1 MSREPALTFD
11 GAVRILGAEEPKAV
25 ERLSKALGGG
35 ILLAGVAA
43 GVATIGPAALA
54 PLALFEPIWGWV
66 DQKNEA
72 IGLLRSLVGKF
83 GSRMKDVPTR
93 SRRQLVIAAHTTI
106 VVAAYFDAL
115 QGVLGNEISSRVD
128 LSDKEKRR
136 LAGLHEDENSD
147 FLQQIYRSPVPYPSP
162 ARGYQENLAAVK
174 EWLGRLSTNVERF
187 LDGLAGSPGQWVQV
201 SGVVADALNRYED
214 YYVKL
219 AHSAPEMLIGIYL
232 DEHAATRESI
242 TGATHQIVEL
252 FSRQEANLGRVTS
265 LLSLVLNSRSGSGRS
280 APVRT
285 TLNNAN
291 DGRLMRPILSSTE
304 AAGYGHL
311 QLPSVGE
318 SFVPPDYKVVRTTAA
333 SRIADEH
340 WWSKLKRWENLD
352 LWFPAFVTSADAA
365 RPLLLLGHPGAG
377 KSMLVKILAAKLPA
391 TDYTCI
397 LVPLRGVSANAPVLT
412 QVEQALAQS
421 TNGRVSW
428 PELVDE
434 PADTIQVVIFDGL
447 DELLQASNTDRSG
460 YLQEVAE
467 FQRIEA
473 EQGRPL
479 VVIVTSR
486 TVVADRVEVAPKTTV
501 LKLEDFREAQ
511 TAEWLRLWNHTNA
524 DEIANGRVREVTLDV
539 ALSQPMLARQPLL
552 LLMLAIYSSDRTAPV
567 IDKGVSATTL
577 YRMLFQT
584 FARRE
589 VTKSGSLSEAQ
600 VDAASRNQIERL
612 SVVALGMFNRGG
624 QAISER
630 ELAADLSVL
639 LLRSQ
644 PPGGA
649 EEPGQRVLAEFF
661 FIHTAEAVLVG
672 SKTAGKAKASRTY
685 EFMHA
690 TFGEFLIA
698 YRTLEELREIA
709 DQTFGGKRRREPDDS
724 LLFALL
730 SHQVLAVRSSTLTF
744 LRELMEE
751 LDPAE
756 KAQILT
762 LLEELVQRFRS
773 RSEGDGTYDRYR
785 PVPLDRVRQLSCYSA
800 NLVSI
805 RLSTSSDEKVALT
818 TLFGDCESPLS
829 EWQSVIDLWRAGVD
843 ADGWLALV
851 GPLSVDPAEDA
862 VTWSRVS
869 AVDVVPSHGDYLR
882 AYLVRDVDNFRRLRC
897 GFALYDNLELKEPQD
912 WIGGVLATIYRTL
925 IGRTVNQLD
934 QYLADQVPDDLE
946 PDDRDNLVQ
955 AICRLLHTRQANFKL
970 TEKLI
975 KTLVELDRLD
985 EADPFALF
993 VSVCRLPELLL
1004 SVPELA
1010 DQTLYEGS
1018 RATFALLGSSVKPI
1032 SNRHVGDKIDERQ
1045 ADLRER
1051 GSEVLLSLTR
1061 EFSREVGLDEWFAD
1075 IPAGVLKIVGDAV
1088 IAMRDDKWD
1097 RVRRRRGKRG
1107 RKRRR

>member
-11 GAVRILGAEEPKAV
+11 GAIRILGAEEPKAV

-72 IGLLRSLVGKF
+72 IGLLRSLMGKF
-83 GSRMKDVPTR
+83 GSRMKNVPTR

-115 QGVLGNEISSRVD
+115 RGVLGNEISLRVD
-128 LSDKEKRR
+128 LSTKEKLR

-147 FLQQIYRSPVPYPSP
+147 FFQQIYRSPVPYPSP
-162 ARGYQENLAAVK
+162 AKGYQENLAEVHA
-174 EWLGRLSTNVERF
+174 WLGRLSTNVERF

-201 SGVVADALNRYED
+201 SDVVEDALDRYEN

-242 TGATHQIVEL
+242 AESTHQIVEL
-252 FSRQEANLGRVTS
+252 FSRQEANFGRVTS
-265 LLSLVLNSRSGSGRS
+265 LLSLVLNNRSDSGRS
-280 APVRT
+280 TPVRAA
-285 TLNNAN
+285 LSNAN
-291 DGRLMRPILSSTE
+291 DGRLTRSILTSTE

-318 SFVPPDYKVVRTTAA
+318 SFVPPDYKVVCTTAA

-340 WWSKLKRWENLD
+340 WWSKLARQENLD

-377 KSMLVKILAAKLPA
+377 KSMLMKILAAKLPA
-391 TDYTCI
+391 VDYTCI
-397 LVPLRGVSANAPVLT
+397 LVPLRGVSANAPVLA

-428 PELVDE
+428 PGLVDE
-434 PADTIQVVIFDGL
+434 PADTVQVVILDGL

-467 FQRIEA
+467 FQRVEQ

-501 LKLEDFREAQ
+501 LKLEDFREKQ
-511 TAEWLRLWNHTNA
+511 TAEWLRVWNHANA
-524 DEIANGRVREVTLDV
+524 DEITNGRVREVTLDV
-539 ALSQPMLARQPLL
+539 ALSQPVLARQPLL
-552 LLMLAIYSSDRTAPV
+552 LLMLAIYSSDQAAPV
-567 IDKGVSATTL
+567 IDEGVSATTL

-589 VTKSGSLSEAQ
+589 VTKSDSLSADQ
-600 VDAASRNQIERL
+600 VDAASRDQIERL

-624 QAISER
+624 QAISEK
-630 ELAADLSVL
+630 ELDADLSVL

-661 FIHTAEAVLVG
+661 FMHTAEAVLVG
-672 SKTAGKAKASRTY
+672 SKIAGQVKASRTY

-690 TFGEFLIA
+690 TFGEFLVA
-698 YRTLEELREIA
+698 QRTLEELREIA
-709 DQTFGGKRRREPDDS
+709 DQSFGGKRRREPDDS

-730 SHQVLAVRSSTLTF
+730 SHQVLAVRTSTLIF

-756 KAQILT
+756 RAQILT

-785 PVPLDRVRQLSCYSA
+785 PIPLDRVRQLSCYSA

-805 RLSTSSDEKVALT
+805 RLSASSDEQVALT
-818 TLFGDCESPLS
+818 TLFGDCESPFS
-829 EWQSVIDLWRAGVD
+829 EWQSVVDLWRAGVD

-851 GPLSVDPAEDA
+851 GPLSVDPEEYA

-869 AVDVVPSHGDYLR
+869 AVDVLPSHGDYLR
-882 AYLVRDVDNFRRLRC
+882 AHLVRDVDNFRRLRY
-897 GFALYDNLELKEPQD
+897 GFALHDALEMEEPED
-912 WIGGVLATIYRTL
+912 WIGGALATIYLTL
-925 IGRTVNQLD
+925 FGRDTMRLD
-934 QYLADQVPDDLE
+934 RYSVDDVPDDLE
-946 PDDRDNLVQ
+946 PGDEDNLVQ
-955 AICRLLHTRQANFKL
+955 AICQLLHTRQANLEL

-975 KTLVELDRLD
+975 KTLVKLGRLD
-985 EADPFALF
+985 EADPFGLF

-1010 DQTLYEGS
+1010 DQALYEGS
-1018 RATFALLGSSVKPI
+1018 RATLALLGSTVKPI
-1032 SNRHVGDKIDERQ
+1032 AIRHVGNELDERN
-1045 ADLRER
+1045 ADLRKR
-1051 GSEVLLSLTR
+1051 GSDALLSLTR
-1061 EFSREVGLDEWFAD
+1061 EFSLEVGLDGWIANA
-1075 IPAGVLKIVGDAV
+1075 PAEVLEMVGDAV
-1088 IAMRDDKWD
+1088 IVVRDDKWD
-1097 RVRRRRGKRG
+1097 RVDRRSMDRKSRDRR
-1107 RKRRR
+1107 